1 MASLTVLS
9 GKQADRRWELT
20 DKEFLIGRHPASA
33 LVLGDAM
40 VSRHHARIVRRGDD
54 YYVEDLHSRNGTSVN
69 GQTIARSTRLTNGD
83 RIQIQNLVLVYDDGA
98 TAAGARAGT
107 VTIPTARPAGAEE
120 RDEDSSFPW
129 EMFATLDVSDAVAS
143 LPAFNAEIKLQAVLE
158 ITRSLGSAPELD
170 RLLPR
175 ILDSLFRIFPQT
187 ERGYILRAG
196 ERNGELNLAAVKQR
210 SERLDASSTMRPIT
224 RTVAREVMQN
234 GRAVLKSDA
243 ARRNTKVTRDSVF
256 ETDAESMMC
265 APLMGPSGKPS
276 GIVYLDTPD
285 STNPFTSEDLDVLV
299 CVAILAGQ
307 AVEHASEYE
316 SRFRAMVEAA
326 LDCII
331 TIDHR
336 GRIVEFNAA
345 AERTFGYPRHEVIG
359 RDMGEL
365 IIPERDREAH
375 RRALEQWGAGDE
387 SSRLGQRL
395 EITAVRHD
403 GSLFPAELSVCRIG
417 VEGPPLFSAFLQDI
431 TERKRAVDE
440 LKRWNEELER
450 RVEERTAYLRL
461 HQDLAT
467 IANQAESFPQA
478 IEAALQRICLHTDW
492 PAGHAF
498 LPSEQDPGTFI
509 DSGLWSVARSQQA
522 DAFRQLSDGMAT
534 KSGEGWLGAVIRSG
548 QAQWTASSSQDLTP
562 SRRKALRALD
572 LRTVLAFPVLLGEQV
587 VAVLEFFSHEDFAPG
602 DELLQAMRLVGT
614 QLGRVAE
621 RRRLQEELVDAVW
634 QQQRRFGQ
642 ELHDTLGQE
651 LTGIRMM
658 ADSLRWKLATASRPE
673 ADHAAELTRL
683 ILNAQS
689 GARRLAKGLFPV
701 EIDAHGLMAALQE
714 LADVTAAQC
723 DIRCTFRCDEPV
735 EVDRNEAA
743 TQLFRIAQEATT
755 NSVKHGQATRVALS
769 LKAEGRKLTL
779 RVQDD
784 GVGIDEIAASKAGGM
799 GLRIMQYRAAAIGAK
814 FAIRSVPGGG
824 TLLTCTLDQ
833 GSQHVQAD
841 QFQEVAG
848 VDR

>member
-1 MASLTVLS
+1 VASLTVLS
-9 GKQADRRWELT
+9 GQQAGRCCELS
-20 DKEFLIGRHPASA
+20 DEEFLIGRHPASA
-33 LVLGDAM
+33 LVMADAM
-40 VSRHHARIVRRGDD
+40 VSRHHARIFRKGGD
-54 YYVEDLHSRNGTSVN
+54 YYAEDLRSRNGTSVN
-69 GQTIARSTRLTNGD
+69 GRTIAKATRLSNGD
-83 RIQIQNLVLVYDDGA
+83 RIQIQNLVLVYDDGNSA
-98 TAAGARAGT
+98 AAGRSET
-107 VTIPTARPAGAEE
+107 VTLPTTRPSRAED
-120 RDEDSSFPW
+120 RDDDSNFPW

-187 ERGYILRAG
+187 ERGYVLRAG
-196 ERNGELNLAAVKQR
+196 ERTGELVLAAVKQR
-210 SERLDASSTMRPIT
+210 SERLDASSTMRPIA

-234 GRAVLKSDA
+234 GRAVLRSDA
-243 ARRNTKVTRDSVF
+243 ARQASAARRDSVF
-256 ETDAESMMC
+256 EPDTESMMC

-276 GIVYLDTPD
+276 GIVYLDSPD
-285 STNPFTSEDLDVLV
+285 STNPFTADDLDVLV

-336 GRIVEFNAA
+336 GRVVEFNAA
-345 AERTFGYPRHEVIG
+345 AERTFGYPRHEAIG
-359 RDMGEL
+359 REMGEL

-375 RRALEQWGAGDE
+375 RRALAQWGAGDE

-395 EITAVRHD
+395 EITAVRHN
-403 GSLFPAELSVCRIG
+403 GGQFPAELSVCRIG
-417 VEGPPLFSAFLQDI
+417 VEGPPMFAAFMRDI
-431 TERKRAVDE
+431 TERKRAENE

-450 RVEERTAYLRL
+450 CVEERTAYLRL

-467 IANQAESFPQA
+467 IANQAESLPQA

-498 LPSEQDPGTFI
+498 LPSEQDPGTFL
-509 DSGLWSVARSQQA
+509 DSGLWSVTHREDAATFRALCGGQALRSGK
-522 DAFRQLSDGMAT
+522 DRVD
-534 KSGEGWLGAVIRSG
+534 AVIRSG
-548 QAQWTASSSQDLTP
+548 EPCWTTDLSEERSTGC
-562 SRRKALRALD
+562 RKALRALK
-572 LRTVLAFPVLLGEQV
+572 LKSILAFPVLLGDQV
-587 VAVLEFFSHEDFAPG
+587 VAVLEFFSREDSPPSE
-602 DELLQAMRLVGT
+602 ELLQAMRLVGA

-658 ADSLRWKLATASRPE
+658 ADSLRWKLATATRPE
-673 ADHAAELTRL
+673 AEQAAELTRF

-714 LADVTAAQC
+714 LAEVTSEQC
-723 DIRCTFRCDEPV
+723 NIRCTFQCDEPV
-735 EVDRNEAA
+735 EVERNEAA
-743 TQLFRIAQEATT
+743 TELFRIAQEATT
-755 NSVKHGQATRVALS
+755 NAVKHGQASQVALS
-769 LKAEGRKLTL
+769 LKADGRKLTL

-784 GVGIDEIAASKAGGM
+784 GVGIDEQVARSAGGM
-799 GLRIMQYRAAAIGAK
+799 GLRIMRYRAAAIGAK
-814 FAIRSVPGGG
+814 LAVRAVPRGG
-824 TLLTCTLDQ
+824 TLLTCILDQ
-833 GSQHVQAD
+833 GSRHVQTD
-841 QFQEVAG
+841 HLQEVAG
-848 VDR
+848 ADR